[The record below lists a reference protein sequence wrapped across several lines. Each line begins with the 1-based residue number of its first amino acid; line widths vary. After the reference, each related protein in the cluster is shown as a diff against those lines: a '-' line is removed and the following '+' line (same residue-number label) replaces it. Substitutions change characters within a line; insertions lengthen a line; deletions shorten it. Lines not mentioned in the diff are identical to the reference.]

1 MRTRKPKTVSE
12 STSPEEVLTSASEQE
27 ETPTPRRRRRTAEE
41 ILQSAGAAEVSTP
54 PEAEESPKPKRA
66 PRARKA
72 PKQAEEQPVLVEAA
86 ESPAKGEAATAKPRR
101 TPRTKAEPK
110 SAPVTSNEAFTQDP
124 DTGEELFTLS
134 WRSKPSDGQNSART
148 AKTESPES
156 APDEPKEFRTRKF
169 REDRREKGKKTTPT
183 IATVGTPDPDFSIED
198 EFGLVTILEWRAM
211 GSGPAPVETE
221 DDEDA
226 TESAD
231 DSNRAPRRSR
241 TRKRRDRR
249 DTEIT
254 ASAAIPEGATF
265 RSRSDRD
272 EDEEETQAP
281 QPEAPKAPTIIVREP
296 ISRREE
302 APQVILQNG
311 QPVLVYNKKILSPI
325 IFHADYSDHSR
336 RSLVMEEVR
345 AASDNGITLF
355 SVLTTLRVN
364 QEEVGTT
371 LYQVENAVS
380 DIASAAPD
388 AKVILRLS
396 IKPEDGWTQN
406 FPLASYRDQ
415 KNQQADPSVC
425 DDEYW
430 NEADASITGLIEKL
444 RSSKHSDR
452 ILGIHLDQGEW
463 FQDES
468 EGYDTSEAAKLKFR
482 LWLRHRY
489 RNDNV
494 TLRAA
499 WFDGSVTF
507 DTVEIPLISEGLESD
522 AFVRTDRKS
531 RRWIDYHLFVSDS
544 IVDRIAD
551 LCYTIRK
558 ASSGDYLTG
567 VSYGYTFEW
576 SHPYSGHLSLGKL
589 LRCPDLD
596 YIAGPPS
603 YSDREPGG
611 SAAFPFPVDSFALNG
626 KMFMSE
632 EDFKTPI
639 SGRTEIADNIPVM
652 KTPQALE
659 SAHWRGAGGALAHN
673 GGVIW
678 MDTYGAG
685 WLNSPGIW
693 ERAKHIH
700 DALLRRLAVPQ
711 QSPDVA
717 LFIDER
723 SLTYLTDPRA
733 FEVLV
738 QQVRESVLR
747 SGLSVGFYLLSDLA
761 HRENFPDSRLYV
773 FINAW
778 DIRPEVRSAIKS
790 RLQRDGKT
798 LFWLYSAGLFEAGR
812 ESLERVREVT
822 GIALRPQPYNCKSG
836 TTLLNSRDDLG
847 RHLNADDLA
856 RGGQLEPSYFAIP
869 EEARV
874 LGEYTATGLPSFV
887 VRDFTGDKPDERWRS
902 VFLGEPVTSPGFF
915 RALGQFAG
923 AHVWSFENDLVHV
936 TPPFLTV
943 HCSGTGQR
951 TIMLP
956 SNWVAYDIE
965 ARDYIPVEN
974 SAVKFKAVDGSTHTF
989 VIGPMGEVS
998 TIVKA
1003 DLATLTTITEPIH
1016 REENTLRWDSVH
1028 FDVQIMKLDEWVEE
1042 TWSEELADDLLL
1054 KPSMVDLDGPL
1065 VDDGPDES
1073 NDESKLRRR
1082 RRRRRRGGSDDSG
1095 DRGAPKE
1102 AFGDTGVSVLF
1113 RKRE

>member
-12 STSPEEVLTSASEQE
+12 STSPEEVLTSPSEQE

-54 PEAEESPKPKRA
+54 AEAEESPKPKRA

-72 PKQAEEQPVLVEAA
+72 PKQAEEQPVLVETT
-86 ESPAKGEAATAKPRR
+86 ESPAKGEATTAKPRR

-134 WRSKPSDGQNSART
+134 WRSKPTDGQSSARA

-156 APDEPKEFRTRKF
+156 APEEPKEFRTRKF
-169 REDRREKGKKTTPT
+169 REDRREKGKKTAPT
-183 IATVGTPDPDFSIED
+183 IATVGTPDPDFSLED
-198 EFGLVTILEWRAM
+198 EFGLVTILEWRAV
-211 GSGPAPVETE
+211 GSGPVPVASE

-226 TESAD
+226 TEATD

-254 ASAAIPEGATF
+254 AAAAIPEGATF

-272 EDEEETQAP
+272 EEEEETQAP
-281 QPEAPKAPTIIVREP
+281 QPEAPKAPTPIVREP

-302 APQVILQNG
+302 APQVIVHGG
-311 QPVLVYNKKILSPI
+311 QPVLVHNKTILSPI

-388 AKVILRLS
+388 AKIILRLS

-468 EGYDTSEAAKLKFR
+468 EGYDTSDAAKLKFR

-678 MDTYGAG
+678 MDSYGAG

-761 HRENFPDSRLYV
+761 HRENFPESRLYV
-773 FINAW
+773 FVNAW

-836 TTLLNSRDDLG
+836 TSLLNSRDDLG

-1073 NDESKLRRR
+1073 NDDSKLRRR

>member
-12 STSPEEVLTSASEQE
+12 STSPEEVLTTTSSESE

-41 ILQSAGAAEVSTP
+41 ILQTVESSAPVP
-54 PEAEESPKPKRA
+54 VEEPAKPKRA
-66 PRARKA
+66 PRAKKA
-72 PKQAEEQPVLVEAA
+72 AVVSEDQPSLVEAA
-86 ESPAKGEAATAKPRR
+86 EEAAPAKPKRASRAKPESK
-101 TPRTKAEPK
+101 PAPK
-110 SAPVTSNEAFTQDP
+110 PTTVQSDEVFTQDP

-134 WRSKPSDGQNSART
+134 WRSKPAD
-148 AKTESPES
+148 S
-156 APDEPKEFRTRKF
+156 APAREEKSPRGEQESEPEPAGFRTRKF
-169 REDRREKGKKTTPT
+169 KEDRRERGKKSAPA
-183 IATVGTPDPDFSIED
+183 IATVGTPDPDFSLED
-198 EFGLVTILEWRAM
+198 EFGLVTILEWRAA
-211 GSGPAPVETE
+211 GSAPMPVSEGEESE
-221 DDEDA
+221 D
-226 TESAD
+226 ESVD
-231 DSNRAPRRSR
+231 GESGRAPRRSR

-254 ASAAIPEGATF
+254 AAAAIPEGATF
-265 RSRSDRD
+265 RART
-272 EDEEETQAP
+272 DEEEDSAP
-281 QPEAPKAPTIIVREP
+281 EPEAPKAPAPIVREP
-296 ISRREE
+296 ISRRED

-311 QPVLVYNKKILSPI
+311 QPVLVHNKTILSPI

-380 DIASAAPD
+380 EIASAAPD
-388 AKVILRLS
+388 AKIILRLS
-396 IKPEDGWTQN
+396 IKPEDGWMKK
-406 FPLASYRDQ
+406 FPVASYRDQ

-430 NEADASITGLIEKL
+430 GEADASLAQLIEKL
-444 RSSKHSDR
+444 RASKLSDR

-499 WFDGSVTF
+499 WFDGGVTF

-639 SGRTEIADNIPVM
+639 SGRAEIADGIPVM

-738 QQVRESVLR
+738 QQVRESILR

-761 HRENFPDSRLYV
+761 HRENFPESRLYV
-773 FINAW
+773 FVNAW
-778 DIRPEVRSAIKS
+778 DVRPEVRSAIKS

-847 RHLNADDLA
+847 RHLNAEDLA

-887 VRDFTGDKPDERWRS
+887 VRDFPGDKPDERWRS

-965 ARDYIPVEN
+965 ARDYMPVEN

-1003 DLATLTTITEPIH
+1003 DLTTLTTITEPIH

-1065 VDDGPDES
+1065 VEEGSEESGDDS
-1073 NDESKLRRR
+1073 SSRRR
-1082 RRRRRRGGSDDSG
+1082 RRRRRRGGGRDSDDN
-1095 DRGAPKE
+1095 GAPKE